1 MSAQSQT
8 PEQRRALYRQMLL
21 IRRFEERA
29 LELRAADE
37 IDGVV
42 HPYIGQEAVAV
53 GVCATLGTRD
63 RITSTHRGHGHC
75 IAKGADP
82 RRMMAELFGRV
93 DGYCKGKG
101 GSMHIADFEIGML
114 GANGIVGA
122 GLPIAAGAA
131 LAAAMEG
138 DGAIAVCFFSDGA
151 TNEGEFHECLNMSAL
166 WKLPIVWLC
175 ENNGVA
181 SGTPAEEG
189 LAGDGPAALASG
201 YGIATDVVDGN
212 DVEAV
217 FQAAGRAAEQA
228 RAGRGPAFLEARTF
242 RMLGHAYR
250 TVAPPDSRD
259 ASLLKEWQERD
270 PIDRFGAVLV
280 ADGVLD
286 EAALRAIGQ
295 SVADEIEEAVRFAQ
309 ASPQPRLEDALED
322 FFATGAPA

>member
-1 MSAQSQT
+1 MTAQSPT
-8 PEQRRALYRQMLL
+8 PERRRELYRQMLL
-21 IRRFEERA
+21 IRRFDEKA
-29 LELRAADE
+29 LELRGADE

-53 GVCATLGTRD
+53 GVCANLGPHD

-131 LAAAMEG
+131 LASMLAG
-138 DGAIAVCFFSDGA
+138 DGAVAVCFFSDGA
-151 TNEGEFHECLNMSAL
+151 TNEGEFHECLNLSAL

-181 SGTPAEEG
+181 GGTPVEDG
-189 LAGDGPAALASG
+189 LAAESPAALAST
-201 YGIATDVVDGN
+201 YRMTSEVVEGN

-217 FQAAGRAAEQA
+217 VEAAGRAVAAA
-228 RAGRGPAFLEARTF
+228 RAGSGPVLLEARTF

-250 TVAPPDSRD
+250 KVSLPDQRD
-259 ASLLKEWQERD
+259 AALLREWRQRD
-270 PIDRFGAVLV
+270 PIDRFRARLL

-286 EAALRAIGQ
+286 DAAVQATEQ
-295 SVADEIEEAVRFAQ
+295 SVSDEIEEAVRFAQ
-309 ASPQPRLEDALED
+309 ASPLPQPEDALED
-322 FFATGAPA
+322 LFATGAA